1 MSQEYFGMTEPYW
14 EKHFSWYNSRL
25 KEKHVQGIL
34 DAVEVIVVVAV
45 IEGIAESWVIY
56 GEMRM
61 VRLKVEGEEK

>member
-45 IEGIAESWVIY
+45 IEGIAES
-56 GEMRM
+56 
-61 VRLKVEGEEK
+61 